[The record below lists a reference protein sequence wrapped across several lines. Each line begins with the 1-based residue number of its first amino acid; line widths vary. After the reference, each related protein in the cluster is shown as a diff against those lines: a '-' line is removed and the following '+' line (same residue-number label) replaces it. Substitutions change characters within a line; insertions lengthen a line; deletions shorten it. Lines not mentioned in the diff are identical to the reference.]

1 MSSSDLTVSL
11 RPRWLAVIG
20 SFPTPLSGQ
29 MKMLLILSGSAD
41 IPSWQQTSR
50 WAKLLLTTRHL
61 FEKKDQ
67 L

>member
-1 MSSSDLTVSL
+1 MNVSDLTVSL

-20 SFPTPLSGQ
+20 SFPAPLPCL
-29 MKMLLILSGSAD
+29 MEMLRILSGSAD

-50 WAKLLLTTRHL
+50 WAKLLLTTRHV